1 MHFLRHLLLL
11 ACLGCASLAHTQNLS
26 EQIIPRVGANM
37 SIVGIRYADGTSFF
51 SSSPSVSFY
60 SISGGMYYAYAH
72 KNDMYSIGLDPSVNF
87 SLSFTTPVSIMLQ
100 TPVFLAARVGQGATR
115 YNENSVGFGV
125 GIGGNFTYAR
135 VAYQDLISGRSSTL
149 EAPFFAP
156 AAMAELNLALNNPFS
171 VRFVI
176 NLANVEQDV
185 DVGLGLQ
192 RPLTFSNWSLALLY
206 SF

>member
-11 ACLGCASLAHTQNLS
+11 ACLSMGTLAHSQNLS
-26 EQIIPRVGANM
+26 EQIIPRVGMNM
-37 SIVGIRYADGTSFF
+37 SVVGIREADGTGFF
-51 SSSPSVSFY
+51 SNPSISFY
-60 SISGGMYYAYAH
+60 SISGGLYYAYAH
-72 KNDMYSIGLDPSVNF
+72 KNDMYSIGLDPSINF

-115 YNENSVGFGV
+115 YNESGVGFGV

-135 VAYQDLISGRSSTL
+135 VAYQDVLFRTYTL

-156 AAMAELNLALNNPFS
+156 AAMAELNLALNNPIS
-171 VRFVI
+171 IRFVM
-176 NLANVEQDV
+176 NLSNVKQDV